1 MASDEQPQDTESD
14 SFAEETANQGE
25 VHAEILQQCQSIVGR
40 ISTLID
46 ELQQLKE
53 VVDQRPVVGSKPLP
67 WNQAITGLGV
77 FERLVLSEK
86 RNVDNM
92 LKLCQTAQDDDTDL
106 EVLNNKLRTKL
117 DACNYKFHDLVWS
130 TAKKCHN
137 LVGLRRDFSRTPAN
151 RKTDTVIVDAV
162 VSGGA
167 EWIKVVN
174 TTERR
179 LFYEMTDAGWDWED
193 DEDTDPDEP
202 PLPDGSENDIEVAR
216 FARQLVAAASIT
228 YHDYRRPTVRML
240 LTRIREGENHHVD
253 RLLNY
258 IRTFGGEIDLTLETA
273 SDTSGLLSQ
282 PTPSIEDALSHLVI
296 TEPFRDFTTTLNVD
310 CSVFMALASD
320 FSHMAIG
327 PNSDLLRSAQHLIDA
342 RDEVENGPRLLTT
355 MYPAITGRDLVCTQD
370 AADTFL
376 KIAYDIGTESEV
388 ARARILFEASQ
399 DAPVDA
405 DAREADSKRRLDEL
419 RMLSC
424 YAVPDDLRLPI
435 RTVGTI
441 TWDKAQKLVEAHEL
455 PEVALVVGQKGSG
468 LNAMNVSS
476 FLYGWKA
483 HLTTITSNWEAAK
496 RLKTVIEANRVAGD
510 DVVGPQIWRIP
521 FARKLLAKPKSS
533 GLPPL
538 KTRKDRKREKVSSL
552 QRWAAEDGQTEK
564 ATPETVAS

>member
-1 MASDEQPQDTESD
+1 MASDAQSQVTKPGVEQSTDHTE
-14 SFAEETANQGE
+14 A
-25 VHAEILQQCQSIVGR
+25 HADILQQCQTIVSR
-40 ISTLID
+40 ISALID

-67 WNQAITGLGV
+67 WNQAITGLGY

-92 LKLCQTAQDDDTDL
+92 LKLCETAQDDDTDL
-106 EVLNNKLRTKL
+106 ETLNNKLRTKL

-130 TAKKCHN
+130 TAKKCRN
-137 LVGLRRDFSRTPAN
+137 LVGLRREFPRTQSN

-167 EWIKVVN
+167 EWIKVV
-174 TTERR
+174 TTTDRR

-193 DEDTDPDEP
+193 DEDGDPNEP
-202 PLPDGSENDIEVAR
+202 PLPEGSENDIEVAR

-228 YHDYRRPTVRML
+228 YHEYRRPSVRIVMS
-240 LTRIREGENHHVD
+240 RIREGENAHVD
-253 RLLNY
+253 KLLNY
-258 IRTFGGEIDLTLETA
+258 VRTFGGEIDLTLETA
-273 SDTSGLLSQ
+273 ADESGILAQ
-282 PTPSIEDALSHLVI
+282 PTPSIEDALSHLVNR
-296 TEPFRDFTTTLNVD
+296 EPFKDFTDTLNVD

-320 FSHMAIG
+320 FSHMTIG
-327 PNSDLLRSAQHLIDA
+327 PDSDLLRSTQHLIDA

-388 ARARILFEASQ
+388 ARARILFEGPE
-399 DAPVDA
+399 DAPLDA
-405 DAREADSKRRLDEL
+405 DAKAQDRKRRLASL
-419 RMLSC
+419 AKLSC
-424 YAVPDDLRLPI
+424 YPVPDDLQLPI

-441 TWDKAQKLVEAHEL
+441 TWDDAQHLVKTHDL

-483 HLTTITSNWEAAK
+483 RLTTITSNWEAAK

-510 DVVGPQIWRIP
+510 EVVGPQIWRIP
-521 FARKLLAKPKSS
+521 FARKLLAKPRRS
-533 GLPPL
+533 GLPPV
-538 KTRKDRKREKVSSL
+538 KTRKDRKKEKVSSL
-552 QRWAAEDGQTEK
+552 QRWVGEEGQAEK
-564 ATPETVAS
+564 AETVAS

>member
-179 LFYEMTDAGWDWED
+179 LFYEMTDAGWDWDD

-296 TEPFRDFTTTLNVD
+296 TEPFKDFTTTLNVD

-327 PNSDLLRSAQHLIDA
+327 PDSDLLRSAQHLIDA

-405 DAREADSKRRLDEL
+405 DAREADCKRRLDEL
-419 RMLSC
+419 RKLSC